1 MFNKIQDAKI
11 LVRNKGNY
19 RELDL
24 YEFKNEVYA
33 KFGSGYMK
41 IMYGNLT
48 SNASYR
54 WIEFSGIEAN
64 YKNSVLIHEQVQNT
78 E

>member
-1 MFNKIQDAKI
+1 MFKRIQNGMI

-33 KFGSGYMK
+33 RIGTSYMK
-41 IMYGNLT
+41 IMYGNIT

-54 WIEFSGIEAN
+54 WIEFSGITPN
-64 YKNSVLIHEQVQNT
+64 YKNSVLIYEQVQNT